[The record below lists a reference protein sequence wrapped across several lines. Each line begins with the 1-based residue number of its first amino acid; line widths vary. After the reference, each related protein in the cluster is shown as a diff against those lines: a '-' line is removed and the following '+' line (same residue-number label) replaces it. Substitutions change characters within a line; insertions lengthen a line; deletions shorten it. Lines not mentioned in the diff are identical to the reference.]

1 MNPYLSFALLR
12 VGFLVL
18 PLGVLTLLGVEAPL
32 SIAIAVVLSVVLSAV
47 FLRDQRR
54 RISERVTDRAARRT
68 PPRR

>member
-1 MNPYLSFALLR
+1 MNPYIAFALLR

-32 SIAIAVVLSVVLSAV
+32 SIAIAVLLSVVLSAV

-54 RISERVTDRAARRT
+54 RIAERITDRAQRQAGRRQ
-68 PPRR
+68 